1 MKTEEMVKLAQLIA
15 EAIRSNPI
23 PIQIVKSKGPA
34 RSRKSIGRGKQTAY
48 MKKQRKIFDA
58 YLESHPIT
66 MSSKSSTL
74 AHRCWLEHKTE
85 WDAKAKDG
93 SGYADYKSLAR
104 AV

>member
-1 MKTEEMVKLAQLIA
+1 MKTEEMAKLAQLIV

-23 PIQIVKSKGPA
+23 PVQIVKSKGPS
-34 RSRKSIGRGKQTAY
+34 RPRKSMGKGKQTAY
-48 MKKQRKIFDA
+48 MKKQRTIFDA

-66 MSSKSSTL
+66 MSSKRTTL
-74 AHRCWLEHKTE
+74 AHRCWIEHKAE

>member
-1 MKTEEMVKLAQLIA
+1 METEEMAKLAQLIA
-15 EAIRSNPI
+15 EAIRTKPI

-48 MKKQRKIFDA
+48 MKKQRTIFDA

-66 MSSKSSTL
+66 MSSKRTTL
-74 AHRCWLEHKTE
+74 AHRCWIEHKAE
-85 WDAKAKDG
+85 WEAKAKDG